1 MRTPSSSSAALV
13 DALRVLTAFGMS
25 AQEAAMIGMG
35 RFPIGA
41 EAFYR
46 DDFGEYRSGPPVHGH
61 QGNDIWAAF
70 DAPIRAPANGI
81 VRFEDSGLGGKGA
94 FVTEPDGT
102 YYYLAH
108 LNGFA
113 PGLSSGDSV
122 RTGQL
127 IGFNGDSGNAR
138 GGPPHVHFEIHP
150 RGGAAV
156 NPKPILDQW
165 LNDALAGIPALVA
178 PYLQGGSSG
187 NRPIT
192 AVGIVRHFDG
202 GGGLLTGPSRSE
214 PRAGRVASEA
224 ARSQRDADSVLS
236 PLTPEVLRQHA
247 PPGL

>member
-1 MRTPSSSSAALV
+1 
-13 DALRVLTAFGMS
+13 
-25 AQEAAMIGMG
+25 GMG
-35 RFPIGA
+35 RFPIGG
-41 EAFYR
+41 EAYYR
-46 DDFGEYRSGPPVHGH
+46 DDFGEFRSGPPVHGH

-70 DAPIRAPANGI
+70 DAPIRAPADGV

-113 PGLSSGDSV
+113 PELSSGDTV

-165 LNDALAGIPALVA
+165 LKDALAGVSALVT
-178 PYLQGGSSG
+178 PYLQGGVSASSG
-187 NRPIT
+187 GGGTRPLT
-192 AVGIVRHFDG
+192 AVGMVRHFDG
-202 GGGLLTGPSRSE
+202 GGGLLTSPSRPAPPA
-214 PRAGRVASEA
+214 PRSGDQAKAQRAS
-224 ARSQRDADSVLS
+224 DALVS
-236 PLTPEVLRQHA
+236 PLTPAVLREHA